1 MNKHD
6 TVILIGETGSGK
18 TTQIPQFLHQAKL
31 HQGSKECRRIGVT
44 QPRRVAAV
52 ALASRVAQEMAAA
65 IKPNSLSLTI
75 DPNLWDLGGRVGYK
89 VFWLSNFRARLFLRT
104 KNHKITQFVESTCL
118 SSCQVRFEDMSDAH
132 KTEILFQTDGMLL
145 REAMLDPL
153 LSKYKWIIL
162 DEAHERT
169 VQTDILFGVVK
180 VNTVCSLNCFYI

>member
-31 HQGSKECRRIGVT
+31 HQGSKECRRISVT

-75 DPNLWDLGGRVGYK
+75 DPKLWDLGGRVGYK
-89 VFWLSNFRARLFLRT
+89 VFGLSNFRGIKQAFFG
-104 KNHKITQFVESTCL
+104 QFSATTTNSEL
-118 SSCQVRFEDMSDAH
+118 PD
-132 KTEILFQTDGMLL
+132 
-145 REAMLDPL
+145 
-153 LSKYKWIIL
+153 Y
-162 DEAHERT
+162 
-169 VQTDILFGVVK
+169 
-180 VNTVCSLNCFYI
+180 

>member
-31 HQGSKECRRIGVT
+31 HLGSKECRRIGVT

-65 IKPNSLSLTI
+65 VKPNSLSLTI

-89 VFWLSNFRARLFLRT
+89 VFGNVWENPQKRTALQIPILCQKSIALQIQNPAWQKYLRSRYRYFCAPIHFFAQLLF
-104 KNHKITQFVESTCL
+104 KCNIS
-118 SSCQVRFEDMSDAH
+118 
-132 KTEILFQTDGMLL
+132 
-145 REAMLDPL
+145 
-153 LSKYKWIIL
+153 
-162 DEAHERT
+162 
-169 VQTDILFGVVK
+169 
-180 VNTVCSLNCFYI
+180 